1 VGKVGYSLSGQ
12 LGVFQWCRFHRD
24 YHLCTLEQILHVLCE
39 LSDHDGQ
46 LRQSYVA
53 TLNKAI
59 LDVNA
64 CEKDGIIAQ
73 KEESA

>member
-46 LRQSYVA
+46 LRQSYTA
-53 TLNKAI
+53 TLKKAL
-59 LDVNA
+59 LDV
-64 CEKDGIIAQ
+64 EMDGEDGIIAQ